1 MDGSGYPRG
10 LNHAF
15 ISVLGRVLGAAD
27 CYAASTEPRPHRA
40 QLPAEG
46 AAAALRTQVRQ
57 GRLDADAV
65 QAVLEAAGHRTRRR
79 RELPAGLTAR
89 EVEVLR
95 LLTRG
100 LSNRDIAEKLTISR
114 KTAGSHIEHIYAKT
128 GVRNRPGASLFAMR
142 HGLMIE

>member
-1 MDGSGYPRG
+1 M
-10 LNHAF
+10 A
-15 ISVLGRVLGAAD
+15 
-27 CYAASTEPRPHRA
+27 ERPVACEAWQPALAGWMVA
-40 QLPAEG
+40 QLAPEE
-46 AAAALRTQVRQ
+46 AAAALRTHVRQ
-57 GRLDADAV
+57 RRLDADAV
-65 QAVLEAAGHRTRRR
+65 QAVLAAAGHRTRRR

-114 KTAGSHIEHIYAKT
+114 KTAGSHIEHIYTKT
-128 GVRNRPGASLFAMR
+128 GVRNRASASLFAMR

>member
-1 MDGSGYPRG
+1 MTP
-10 LNHAF
+10 
-15 ISVLGRVLGAAD
+15 
-27 CYAASTEPRPHRA
+27 E
-40 QLPAEG
+40 E

-65 QAVLEAAGHRTRRR
+65 QAVLDAAGHRTRQR
-79 RELPAGLTAR
+79 RELPAGLTAP

-114 KTAGSHIEHIYAKT
+114 KTAGSHIEHIYA
-128 GVRNRPGASLFAMR
+128 NRGPESRWREPFRDAARPHDRIANDRVFAR
-142 HGLMIE
+142 